1 MRGQQPIRLV
11 PRPAATP
18 PQKVAYQILM
28 GGGWV
33 GNFIFFTISI

>member
-18 PQKVAYQILM
+18 QKVAYQFLM